1 MSIKRILK
9 EIKFNKNN
17 SPVIVTSII
26 FVLTIYLSLP
36 LTSHEQNPSN
46 DDCLMC
52 HNDKALKV
60 NRGGKMISAYIDEKA
75 YSKTIHSK
83 VACIGCHSDLA
94 NKDLPHDKPKKAQC
108 GSCHKEEQGLY
119 NECLHGKS
127 FNRGD
132 QLAPTCQTC
141 HGKHDIVSIKDRK
154 SPVYPINVP
163 KLCGK
168 CHREGS
174 PVQLQRNIPES
185 HILENYSESIH
196 GEGLIKKGLVV
207 SATCASC
214 HSPHRILPHTDPRS
228 TINRKNIAGTCTK
241 CHAAIEFVH
250 KKVINGRLWEKEA
263 KVLPACIDCHQPH
276 KIRKVF
282 YPQNLAD
289 DGCKKCHDK
298 LSLKSQN
305 GQTMFV
311 NSHDLGES
319 KHNKIACAQCHVEV
333 NPNHQRSCDAIT
345 RKVDCSSCHTQ
356 VGDDYMKSYH
366 GQLRNRNNADA
377 PACVDCHGTH
387 RVLGKN
393 DEHSPI
399 FPLNIPKLCSRCH
412 QEGKSATRFYKG
424 TEHKVIDNYAES
436 IHGHGLIQSG
446 LVVTATC
453 TDCHTAH
460 KGLPYKNPE
469 SSIHPDNIARTCGN
483 CHYGI
488 QEEFNKSIHSPFV
501 SSVDKKKLPVCNDCH
516 TAHTIKR
523 TDLNQFRLEIL
534 NTCGKCHKKISETY
548 FDTYHGKV
556 SRLGSAKA
564 AKCSDCHGSHS
575 ILPVSNYKSSLH
587 RDNIVT
593 TCQKC
598 HKNANKGFT
607 KYFTHATHHDSS
619 KYPWLFWTF
628 WGMTLLLLGTFSL
641 SFLHTLIWLPRS
653 FQMRREMKKFM
664 AAHLHD
670 ETTKRYSR
678 FSPLERTL
686 HITMIVS
693 FLSLAITGLSVKFS
707 YTGLAK
713 IIAFIFGGVENAGYV
728 HRFAATLLFGIFI
741 IHVIDLFK
749 KKRNEFKSWKDM
761 LFGPFTMIPTKKD
774 LKDVV
779 ASFKWYFGKGP
790 RPRYGRWTY
799 WEKFDYF
806 AVFWG
811 IFIIG
816 STGLSLW
823 FPEIFSYVFPGWLL
837 NVATIVHSDEALL
850 AAGFI
855 FTVHFFNTHFRPE
868 KFPMDTVIFS
878 GQVTVDEL
886 KMERPDEYR
895 RMRISGEIEK
905 RLSTPFSPNLLKLL
919 KIFGWIALTT
929 GLSVVLWIIYSMIF
943 AY

>member
-1 MSIKRILK
+1 MSLKRILK
-9 EIKFNKNN
+9 ESKFNKRN
-17 SPVIVTSII
+17 SLIIVTSII
-26 FVLTIYLSLP
+26 FVLTLYLSLP
-36 LTSHEQNPSN
+36 LTSQEQNPAN

-52 HNDKALKV
+52 HNDKTLKV
-60 NRGGKMISAYIDEKA
+60 KRGGKMISAFIDEKT
-75 YSKTIHSK
+75 YSKTVHAK
-83 VACIGCHSDLA
+83 VQCIGCHSDLA
-94 NKDLPHDKPKKAQC
+94 NKDLPHEKPEKAQC

-119 NECLHGKS
+119 NECLHGKAY
-127 FNRGD
+127 NKGD
-132 QLAPTCQTC
+132 HLAPTCNTC

-154 SPVYPINVP
+154 SPVYPMNVP
-163 KLCGK
+163 KLCGR

-185 HILENYSESIH
+185 HILENYTESIH

-228 TINRKNIAGTCTK
+228 TINRKNIAATCTK
-241 CHAAIEFVH
+241 CHAAIEYVH
-250 KKVINGRLWEKEA
+250 KKVINGRLWEQEA
-263 KVLPACIDCHQPH
+263 RVLPACIDCHQPH
-276 KIRKVF
+276 KVRKVF

-289 DGCKKCHDK
+289 EGCKKCHDER
-298 LSLKSQN
+298 SLKNDKGHS
-305 GQTMFV
+305 MFV
-311 NSHDLGES
+311 DVQEIGES

-333 NPNHQRSCDAIT
+333 NPNHSRPCDAIT
-345 RKVDCSSCHTQ
+345 QNVDCSSCHTQ

-366 GQLRNRNNADA
+366 GQLNVRNNKDA
-377 PACVDCHGTH
+377 PNCRDCHGTH
-387 RVLGKN
+387 KVLGKR
-393 DEHSPI
+393 DEKSPI
-399 FPLNIPKLCSRCH
+399 FPLNIPTLCSRCH

-424 TEHKVIDNYAES
+424 TEHIVIDHYAES
-436 IHGHGLIQSG
+436 IHGQGLIKSG

-469 SSIHPDNIARTCGN
+469 SSIHPNNIAKTCGT
-483 CHYGI
+483 CHYGV

-523 TDLNQFRLEIL
+523 TDKNQFRMEIL

-556 SRLGSAKA
+556 SRLGSTKA

-598 HKNANKGFT
+598 HQNANKGFT
-607 KYFTHATHHDSS
+607 KYFTHATHHDPT

-664 AAHLHD
+664 LAHPHD

-678 FSPLERTL
+678 FSPLERAL
-686 HITMIVS
+686 HVTMIVS
-693 FLSLAITGLSVKFS
+693 FLSLAVTGLTVKFS

-713 IIAFIFGGVENAGYV
+713 VIAFIFGGVENAGTV
-728 HRFAATLLFGIFI
+728 HRFAATILFGIFI

-749 KKRNEFKSWKDM
+749 KKKNEFKSWKDM

-774 LKDVV
+774 FKDVI
-779 ASFKWYFGKGP
+779 ASFKWYLGKGP
-790 RPRYGRWTY
+790 RPQYGRWTY

-816 STGLSLW
+816 STGLFLW

-878 GQVTVDEL
+878 GQITVDEL
-886 KMERPDEYR
+886 KMERPDEYQ
-895 RMRISGEIEK
+895 RMKMSGEIEK
-905 RLSTPFSPNLLKLL
+905 RLSTPFSPNILRLLKT
-919 KIFGWIALTT
+919 FGWVALTL
-929 GLSVVLWIIYSMIF
+929 GLCVVLWIIYSMIF